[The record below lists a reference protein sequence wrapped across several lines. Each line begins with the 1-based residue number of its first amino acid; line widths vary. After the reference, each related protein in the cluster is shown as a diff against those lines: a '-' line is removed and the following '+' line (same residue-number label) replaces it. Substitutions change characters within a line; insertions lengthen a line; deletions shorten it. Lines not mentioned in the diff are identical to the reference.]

1 MSQNPVFNFRK
12 AERKQCKAS
21 ILIEGLTGSG
31 KSGLALIL
39 GQALAGDFEKVF
51 AIDTENNSLPLFS
64 GINSSS
70 GGKFENFQIG
80 NLTPELGYKPSH
92 YLMFRE
98 EAVKAGA
105 SVVILDSISHA
116 WQYKGGIL
124 DILSEVKATSNNRN
138 EYAAWGDPRVVKEK
152 SLLFE
157 LLRDNRVHC
166 ISTVRVKE
174 KMEIGVNEQ
183 GKTTVQSLGEQQ
195 IMQADIK
202 YEPDLVLHMEE
213 AGTATTPPRA
223 TVVKSRYAMFTKGES
238 YIFTK
243 ELCEQLRQYLEEG
256 TSPEAIAETQ
266 HKEYED
272 AVKAYLKEHPNKKTL
287 WGMIIDELGYRDT
300 KVKDLPLSPLK
311 KAYIKLTID

>member
-98 EAVKAGA
+98 EAIKAGA

-152 SLLFE
+152 GLLFE

>member
-152 SLLFE
+152 GLLFE

-272 AVKAYLKEHPNKKTL
+272 AVKTYLKEHPNKKTL
-287 WGMIIDELGYRDT
+287 WGMIIDELGYRNT

>member
-152 SLLFE
+152 GLLFE

-223 TVVKSRYAMFTKGES
+223 TVVKSRYAMFAKGES

>member
-152 SLLFE
+152 GLLFE

>member
-152 SLLFE
+152 GLLFE

-213 AGTATTPPRA
+213 AGTATTPPKT
-223 TVVKSRYAMFTKGES
+223 TVVKSRYAIFTKGES

>member
-152 SLLFE
+152 GLLFE

-287 WGMIIDELGYRDT
+287 WGMIIDELNYRNT

>member
-39 GQALAGDFEKVF
+39 GQALAGNFEKVF

-98 EAVKAGA
+98 EAIKAGA

-152 SLLFE
+152 GLLFE

>member
-116 WQYKGGIL
+116 WRPSCSKR
-124 DILSEVKATSNNRN
+124 KR
-138 EYAAWGDPRVVKEK
+138 
-152 SLLFE
+152 
-157 LLRDNRVHC
+157 
-166 ISTVRVKE
+166 
-174 KMEIGVNEQ
+174 
-183 GKTTVQSLGEQQ
+183 
-195 IMQADIK
+195 
-202 YEPDLVLHMEE
+202 
-213 AGTATTPPRA
+213 
-223 TVVKSRYAMFTKGES
+223 FT
-238 YIFTK
+238 
-243 ELCEQLRQYLEEG
+243 L
-256 TSPEAIAETQ
+256 
-266 HKEYED
+266 
-272 AVKAYLKEHPNKKTL
+272 
-287 WGMIIDELGYRDT
+287 
-300 KVKDLPLSPLK
+300 
-311 KAYIKLTID
+311 

>member
-98 EAVKAGA
+98 EAIKAGA

-152 SLLFE
+152 GLLFE

-213 AGTATTPPRA
+213 AGTTTTPPRA

-256 TSPEAIAETQ
+256 ISPEAIAETQ

>member
-98 EAVKAGA
+98 EAIKAGA

-152 SLLFE
+152 GLLFE

-223 TVVKSRYAMFTKGES
+223 TVVKSRYAIFTKGES

-256 TSPEAIAETQ
+256 TSPETIAETQ

>member
-152 SLLFE
+152 GLLFE

-243 ELCEQLRQYLEEG
+243 ELCEHLRQYLEEG

-311 KAYIKLTID
+311 KAYIKLTVD

>member
-152 SLLFE
+152 GLLFE

-287 WGMIIDELGYRDT
+287 WGMIIDELGYRNT

>member
-98 EAVKAGA
+98 EAIKAGA

-152 SLLFE
+152 GLLFE

-287 WGMIIDELGYRDT
+287 WGMIIDELGYRNT
-300 KVKDLPLSPLK
+300 KIKDLPLSPLK

>member
-152 SLLFE
+152 GLLFE

-272 AVKAYLKEHPNKKTL
+272 AVKAYLREHPNKKTL

>member
-92 YLMFRE
+92 YLMFRK

-152 SLLFE
+152 GLLFE

-223 TVVKSRYAMFTKGES
+223 TVVKSRYAIFTKGES

-256 TSPEAIAETQ
+256 TSPEAITETQ

-300 KVKDLPLSPLK
+300 KIKDLPLSPLK

>member
-98 EAVKAGA
+98 EAIKAGA

-152 SLLFE
+152 GLLFE

-174 KMEIGVNEQ
+174 KMEIEVNEQ

-256 TSPEAIAETQ
+256 TSPEVIAETQ

-287 WGMIIDELGYRDT
+287 WGMIIDELGYRNT